1 MFFSKF
7 ILPVVAVLGA
17 ATSVLASPLEPAA
30 ELVARGN
37 GNDVYNTCKTVYDT
51 CEPVIA
57 GLGKFRLSFIRRT
70 TVLTL
75 PSQWSLLMLPLK
87 PFLSPR
93 AAEACRVVLCSST
106 FELFG
111 TQRAVAGVIAFST
124 RVTC

>member
-17 ATSVLASPLEPAA
+17 ATSALASPLEPAA
-30 ELVARGN
+30 ELVARGS

-57 GLGKFRLSFIRRT
+57 GLGKFKLSFIMRT

-75 PSQWSLLMLPLK
+75 PS
-87 PFLSPR
+87 
-93 AAEACRVVLCSST
+93 
-106 FELFG
+106 
-111 TQRAVAGVIAFST
+111 
-124 RVTC
+124 